1 MLHQTVC
8 IARTRLET
16 LVGEGVLVFEL
27 VHVQQYVTL
36 LFIIIMKQ
44 SKFNLERLT
53 FSPLSLETC
62 RLSLMSHLL
71 PSTIFSTSAEA
82 CWAHKKGQMPST
94 RKSYSFHFVAIRGEE
109 EVSISADSTNL
120 FYVSYPVLDVFKRF
134 LICDVVDKHDAL
146 KKKSTSE
153 ELIHFHSKNSSG
165 TQSR

>member
-1 MLHQTVC
+1 MITSELSVYPFKNYINMLHQTVC

-16 LVGEGVLVFEL
+16 LVGEGVLMFEL

-109 EVSISADSTNL
+109 EVSISADIVQTS
-120 FYVSYPVLDVFKRF
+120 SMF
-134 LICDVVDKHDAL
+134 LIQFLMFSNDFSFVM
-146 KKKSTSE
+146 S
-153 ELIHFHSKNSSG
+153 
-165 TQSR
+165 